1 MSSQDN
7 RQDKGQNPLESLKKR
22 YVSVAGVLERIL
34 AQFDMEHA
42 DDSPAV
48 QEATSDAERRALMRD
63 AAEYVFAVESLHLSL
78 EERAEF
84 IRLACSERFSY
95 GPLDALLEDD
105 RITTIAL
112 EGAVKIAVRYGP
124 GKDFT
129 ALEPIFED
137 DYHLQR
143 ILKRMLRNAGAE
155 LRPDL
160 TVIEAG
166 LLYAGRRICLNLAMP
181 PAAPVLS
188 ADLRLHPRK
197 APDLPNLVEAGML
210 DEATSRFLE
219 ALMRSG
225 LGFVIVGEPESG
237 KTTLMSALLAIQ
249 SSGQSLASVE
259 WSPGLAL
266 PAHADRFLAHW
277 PISDEPGPDFEQQ
290 IRTALLTSP
299 SVLVVDELRSD
310 QPEAIA
316 PLLLATN
323 PPRQIWNIRGSSDP
337 KRLRSALGMLVR
349 LADSNRADEI
359 LRAFYERLP
368 FVIVLRRRLG
378 RLYITSIAEWQADLV
393 SGYVEYTELLREQ
406 DGQLMMTGRYPR
418 HKLDLPNDYWS

>member
-1 MSSQDN
+1 MPNQDIPQGMN
-7 RQDKGQNPLESLKKR
+7 QNPLESLKRR

-34 AQFDMEHA
+34 TQFDMEHG

-48 QEATSDAERRALMRD
+48 RAANSDAERRALMRD
-63 AAEYVFAVESLHLSL
+63 AAEYVFAVESLQLSL

-95 GPLDALLEDD
+95 GPLDSLLEDE

-112 EGAVKIAVRYGP
+112 EGAGKIAIRYGP
-124 GKDFT
+124 GKDLT

-143 ILKRMLRNAGAE
+143 ILKRMLRHAGAD

-166 LLYAGRRICLNLAMP
+166 MLYAGRRICLNVAMP

-197 APDLPNLVEAGML
+197 APGLSDLVEAGML
-210 DEATSRFLE
+210 DAVTLRFLE

-237 KTTLMSALLAIQ
+237 KTTLLSALLAIEASDQ
-249 SSGQSLASVE
+249 RIASVE

-266 PAHADRFLAHW
+266 PAYTDRFLVHW
-277 PISDEPGPDFEQQ
+277 SSEDEAGPDFEQQ
-290 IRTALLTSP
+290 IRASLKTSP
-299 SVLVVDELRSD
+299 DLLVVDELRSD

-316 PLLLATN
+316 SLLLVSN
-323 PPRQIWNIRGSSDP
+323 SLRQIWNIRGSSDP

-349 LADSNRADEI
+349 LADSSRADEI
-359 LRAFYERLP
+359 LRAFYERMP
-368 FVIVLRRRLG
+368 FVIVLRRRMG

-393 SGYVEYTELLREQ
+393 SGHVEYIELLR
-406 DGQLMMTGRYPR
+406 DVNGRLMTTGRYPR
-418 HKLDLPNDYWS
+418 HKLDLPNDYWR